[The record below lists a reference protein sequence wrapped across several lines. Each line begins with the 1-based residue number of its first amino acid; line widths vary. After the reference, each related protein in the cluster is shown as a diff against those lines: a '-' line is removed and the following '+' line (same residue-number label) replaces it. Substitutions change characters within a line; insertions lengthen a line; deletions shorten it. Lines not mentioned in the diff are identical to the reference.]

1 MPTGAKRPKNNGKS
15 RVHIFAYWKEVKMKF
30 KASLTLSVE
39 AEDEDGA
46 KQAFQTQ
53 VGAADFDQS
62 SIEVVEEE

>member
-1 MPTGAKRPKNNGKS
+1 
-15 RVHIFAYWKEVKMKF
+15 MKY

-53 VGAADFDQS
+53 VSAEDFDRG
-62 SIEVVEEE
+62 SIEVEEEE

>member
-1 MPTGAKRPKNNGKS
+1 
-15 RVHIFAYWKEVKMKF
+15 MKF

-53 VGAADFDQS
+53 VGANDFDRD
-62 SIEVVEEE
+62 SIVVEEEEE